1 MKLIVNH
8 FPYATINDFDLH
20 ECEKAILSDVIVKP
34 FIPLSPLY
42 LRILKMFSKFLG
54 LFNYNHIRDTP
65 KYLLDNPLSD
75 SNHVITLLLGP
86 DFNKYFQYSYF
97 TSNNRSIYMFD
108 AWPCHHNSIVSF
120 ILAYKINYLFVNSHQ
135 VTLTLQKLLS
145 NTKIHWIPEAI
156 DPDSYVYS
164 ENKTIDVLS
173 FGRKYDRYHEVIHPY
188 LTSNNRI
195 YLFEKVKGEV
205 IFKKRSDFIEALGN
219 SRISI
224 CFPSNITH
232 PERSGDIEVMTIRY
246 LQSIVSKCLVIGKAP
261 DEMIQLFG
269 YNPVIEINWDN
280 PVDQLDA
287 ILTNFD
293 QYKILI
299 EKNYE
304 TVINNHTW
312 LHRWDLMKHSFKII

>member
-1 MKLIVNH
+1 
-8 FPYATINDFDLH
+8 
-20 ECEKAILSDVIVKP
+20 
-34 FIPLSPLY
+34 
-42 LRILKMFSKFLG
+42 
-54 LFNYNHIRDTP
+54 
-65 KYLLDNPLSD
+65 
-75 SNHVITLLLGP
+75 
-86 DFNKYFQYSYF
+86 
-97 TSNNRSIYMFD
+97 MFD